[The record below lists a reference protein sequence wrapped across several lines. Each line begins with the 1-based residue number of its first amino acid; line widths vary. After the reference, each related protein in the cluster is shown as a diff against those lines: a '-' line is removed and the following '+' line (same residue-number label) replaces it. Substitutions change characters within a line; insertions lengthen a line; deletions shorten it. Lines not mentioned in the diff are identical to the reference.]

1 MKIAAFALTLF
12 ALILI
17 QPAHA
22 DVLLDEIKV
31 NLDDVSKKVDQAK
44 KQINELEENDL
55 KLKKNIQQLETALNK
70 KLDEQK
76 QAKEA
81 HNDYSQKLAATGSAR
96 KEFDRGLLKDR
107 QELEMVVRDIQMV
120 EQKLVRLKAAKKAL
134 QESIEISEDNL
145 GEMNDRSGS
154 WQKNKDHIQGELTSL
169 DKDITDLE
177 KQREAQEKSRLEN
190 QQAMNKWKQTLAT
203 QETTFQKLDTKY
215 RQAVKDAEKKA
226 KAK

>member
-1 MKIAAFALTLF
+1 MKFTALALTLF
-12 ALILI
+12 AFT
-17 QPAHA
+17 QPVFA

-31 NLDDVSKKVDQAK
+31 NLDDVAKKVDQAK
-44 KQINELEENDL
+44 KQIRDLEDNDA

-81 HNDYSQKLAATGSAR
+81 HNEYSQKLASTSSAR

-107 QELEMVVRDIQMV
+107 QELEMVVRDIQLV

-134 QESIEISEDNL
+134 EESIEISEDNL

-154 WQKNKDHIQGELTSL
+154 WTKNKDHIQGELNGL
-169 DKDITDLE
+169 DKDITEVE
-177 KQREAQEKSRLEN
+177 KQKEAQEKARVEN
-190 QQAMNKWKQTLAT
+190 QQALNKWKQTLAT
-203 QETTFQKLDTKY
+203 QETTYQKLDTKY
-215 RQAVKDAEKKA
+215 RQAVKEAEKKA